1 MTATP
6 IPRTLSLTLYGD
18 LDLSVLDEM
27 PPGRGRVDTKFYSR
41 ESAEEVYKIIRTK
54 VKEGLQAYIVY
65 PLVEESETLD
75 LKAAKEMYQHF
86 AKKEFKEF
94 KVGLVHGQMK
104 RGDAEK
110 VMENFKNKKIN
121 ILVSTTILEV
131 GVDVPNANLMV
142 IEHAERFGLSQLH
155 QLRGR
160 IGRGSQNALCLL
172 IGEPLTEDSKARI
185 DVICSTTDG
194 FKIAQQD
201 LLISGPGHYFG
212 RH

>member
-41 ESAEEVYKIIRTK
+41 
-54 VKEGLQAYIVY
+54 
-65 PLVEESETLD
+65 VEESETLD